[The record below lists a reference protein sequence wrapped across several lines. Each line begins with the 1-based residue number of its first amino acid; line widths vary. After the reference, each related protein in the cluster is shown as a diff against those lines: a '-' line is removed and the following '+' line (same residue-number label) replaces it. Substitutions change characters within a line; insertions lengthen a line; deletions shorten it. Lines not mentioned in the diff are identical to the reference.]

1 MRRFYPLFVLVVLVL
16 LAVSC
21 REKRTESQILHEKV
35 QNTAKLYLQD
45 LPVDSIT
52 IQHMDTLTE
61 LGYAKIMLEMLEN
74 MKEEYNILYKQAVAN
89 QDERTMNEIE
99 HFQEEIRNEI
109 EFFFVKMN
117 SEDIDDRQLILYMVS
132 AAYFENGN
140 STPFLFFTSP
150 EGNLHELDP
159 FDDNLLK

>member
-1 MRRFYPLFVLVVLVL
+1 MRRFYPVFVLLLFVL

-21 REKRTESQILHEKV
+21 REKRTESQILHEKI

-45 LPVDSIT
+45 LPVDSVT

-117 SEDIDDRQLILYMVS
+117 SEEIDDRQLKLYMVS
-132 AAYFENGN
+132 ATYFENGN
-140 STPFLFFTSP
+140 GTPILFFTTP